1 MLLQLL
7 VFTVDGQEILGLG
20 QGEHQ
25 LLLLLTG
32 VAGDVDIV
40 HPLVDDLSA
49 QQEQAVDDLGHALLV
64 AGDGLGRDD
73 DEVAGA
79 DPHLTV
85 AAGSHAAQRAQR
97 LTLTAGGHQHHLLR
111 RILIDLV
118 NADEGALRDVHI
130 AQLLRHGRVVDHA
143 AAAEGHLAAILHGE
157 VDDLLDAVDVRRK
170 GGDDD
175 ALVLRPG
182 KEIADAGGYLLLGGG
197 KAGLLGVG
205 RVAQQG
211 QNALLAVIGQG
222 GKVGGAAGQRG
233 VIDLEVAGLDD
244 GARRAVDGEG
254 HGVRDGVVHMDRLHR
269 KAAQFDLL
277 LGGDLHELGLAR
289 KAEFLQLVADEAAGQ
304 AGTVDGQ
311 VELLQQV
318 GDAADVVL
326 VAVGDE
332 QTLDLILVLHHEGHV
347 GDDHI
352 DAEHIAVG
360 ENKAA
365 VHDDHVTTALVD
377 RHILAHLAEA
387 AQRIDMDGRC
397 SLLGL
402 LGAAGPTGVVGPAG
416 SAGPLFAGRIGLSR
430 GGCVILFFCLCHRK
444 PPKIQSAKHR
454 PICKRSPVLH

>member
-1 MLLQLL
+1 M
-7 VFTVDGQEILGLG
+7 
-20 QGEHQ
+20 
-25 LLLLLTG
+25 
-32 VAGDVDIV
+32 
-40 HPLVDDLSA
+40 
-49 QQEQAVDDLGHALLV
+49 
-64 AGDGLGRDD
+64 
-73 DEVAGA
+73 
-79 DPHLTV
+79 
-85 AAGSHAAQRAQR
+85 
-97 LTLTAGGHQHHLLR
+97 
-111 RILIDLV
+111 
-118 NADEGALRDVHI
+118 HI

-182 KEIADAGGYLLLGGG
+182 KEIADAGGHLLLGGG

-233 VIDLEVAGLDD
+233 IIDLEVAGLDD

-269 KAAQFDLL
+269 KAAQLDLL
-277 LGGDLHELGLAR
+277 SGGDLHELGLAR

-304 AGTVDGQ
+304 AGAVDGQ

-318 GDAADVVL
+318 GDAADVIL

-352 DAEHIAVG
+352 DAEHIVIR
-360 ENKAA
+360 EDEAA
-365 VHDDHVTTALVD
+365 VHDDHITAALID
-377 RHILAHLAEA
+377 RHVLAHFAEA

-397 SLLGL
+397 SLFGL
-402 LGAAGPTGVVGPAG
+402 LGAAGPAGVVGAAG
-416 SAGPLFAGRIGLSR
+416 SAGALFAGRIGRS
-430 GGCVILFFCLCHRK
+430 GSVVLFFCLCHRK

-454 PICKRSPVLH
+454 SVSEDSLPCIKGSIKTHLLPSDASYRNHFISVVLYHAAGSAGSLLPIQSICSMRPRRFGRNAVSAPSARPYTHFVATSIVFLASFVNPSLGRTAANYALPS

>member
-1 MLLQLL
+1 M
-7 VFTVDGQEILGLG
+7 
-20 QGEHQ
+20 
-25 LLLLLTG
+25 
-32 VAGDVDIV
+32 
-40 HPLVDDLSA
+40 
-49 QQEQAVDDLGHALLV
+49 
-64 AGDGLGRDD
+64 
-73 DEVAGA
+73 
-79 DPHLTV
+79 

-97 LTLTAGGHQHHLLR
+97 LALTAGGHQHHLLG

-118 NADEGALRDVHI
+118 DADEGALRDVHI

-143 AAAEGHLAAILHGE
+143 AATEGHLAAILHGE

-182 KEIADAGGYLLLGGG
+182 KEIADAGSHLLLGGG
-197 KAGLLGVG
+197 KAGLLSVG

-269 KAAQFDLL
+269 EAAQLDLL
-277 LGGDLHELGLAR
+277 SGGDLHELGLAR

-332 QTLDLILVLHHEGHV
+332 QTLDLILVLHHKGEV
-347 GDDHI
+347 RDDHI
-352 DAEHIAVG
+352 HAEHLAVR
-360 ENKAA
+360 EHQTA
-365 VHDDHVTTALVD
+365 VHDDHIAVALVD
-377 RHILAHLAEA
+377 GHVLADFAQT
-387 AQRIDMDGRC
+387 AQRVDMDGSRC
-397 SLLGL
+397 LLGL
-402 LGAAGPTGVVGPAG
+402 LRTARAAVIVGAAGSGTGVLFPCGNSAVCG
-416 SAGPLFAGRIGLSR
+416 SCLGRCR
-430 GGCVILFFCLCHRK
+430 GFCTGCGVIFFCLSHSL
-444 PPKIQSAKHR
+444 PPDSIAGQAAPPPGRAAAPCTGEAPETASA
-454 PICKRSPVLH
+454 SG